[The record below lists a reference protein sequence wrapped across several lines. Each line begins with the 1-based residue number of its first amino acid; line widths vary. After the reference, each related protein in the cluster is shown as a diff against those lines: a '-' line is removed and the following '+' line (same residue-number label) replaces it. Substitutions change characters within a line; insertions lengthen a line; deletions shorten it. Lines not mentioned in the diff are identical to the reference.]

1 LNACAANFH
10 RSCCNL
16 AVLAIATAVALLADS
31 RVEATA
37 AATAASTMCSSGLW
51 RRRRMNAMQN
61 SGRPQHIIAASP
73 PAVADSITTF
83 SSSHVGPG
91 SVQLRPTCGIT
102 SVRVLLVRK

>member
-1 LNACAANFH
+1 
-10 RSCCNL
+10 
-16 AVLAIATAVALLADS
+16 
-31 RVEATA
+31 
-37 AATAASTMCSSGLW
+37 
-51 RRRRMNAMQN
+51 MQN

-102 SVRVLLVRK
+102 SVRVAQCPNPTLTLTLNTYDSRGRTYRVHDKLASSTQMNRR